1 MADASRPATIDK
13 MFDLAA
19 DFLDRLPGRAVRAV
33 INKTELVTPDL
44 AGFDCRDLPMEQV
57 MFCSARTGEGVM
69 AAFAAIVG
77 DIHRRL

>member
-33 INKTELVTPDL
+33 INKTDLVTPDL
-44 AGFDCRDLPMEQV
+44 AGFDRRDLPMERKRHEWTTGLI
-57 MFCSARTGEGVM
+57 SASVDGAVPQ
-69 AAFAAIVG
+69 I
-77 DIHRRL
+77 D